1 MDETNSKRLLLA
13 TLVAAIIVL
22 SAFTAMEASVMII
35 PGPDPTPDVPTEVQV
50 YVDIKPSSCPNPLNL
65 KSGGVMPVAV
75 LGTEDFDVTAIDVST
90 IQLNRE
96 GFEEAG
102 VVPIRWCY
110 EDVATPYEGTE
121 ECGCHDLNGDGYM
134 DLTLKF
140 DKKEL
145 IDTLRLSDKVGDTIP
160 LTVTGVLNE
169 DGTAIE
175 GEDCVWVLKNKK

>member
-1 MDETNSKRLLLA
+1 
-13 TLVAAIIVL
+13 
-22 SAFTAMEASVMII
+22 
-35 PGPDPTPDVPTEVQV
+35 
-50 YVDIKPSSCPNPLNL
+50 
-65 KSGGVMPVAV
+65 MPVAV

-110 EDVATPYEGTE
+110 GDVA
-121 ECGCHDLNGDGYM
+121 M
-134 DLTLKF
+134 
-140 DKKEL
+140 

-160 LTVTGVLNE
+160 LTVTGVLND

-175 GEDCVWVLKNKK
+175 GEDCVWVRKNKK